1 MKNKRIRKAMT
12 DAGIASQIELCEIL
26 GVSQAEISI
35 MLKYE
40 LSVHEQNEIVAKI
53 REHVALRKESA

>member
-1 MKNKRIRKAMT
+1 MKNKRVRKAMT
-12 DAGIASQIELCEIL
+12 DAGISQSDLSDIL
-26 GVSQAEISI
+26 LVSQAEVSI

-53 REHVALRKESA
+53 REYAALRKESA